1 MNGYLCL
8 MIKVKKP
15 LVIGICGG
23 SGSGKTTLLRR
34 LAEELNAENPAV
46 FSMDNYYHPIER
58 QAVDQNGVINFDL
71 PKDIHTY
78 IHRIGRSGRWGRK
91 GMGINFITQYE
102 GVFYRY
108 CCFFKRYA

>member
-1 MNGYLCL
+1 

-71 PKDIHTY
+71 PILASKTIA
-78 IHRIGRSGRWGRK
+78 
-91 GMGINFITQYE
+91 ITQPSSSDKLPLL
-102 GVFYRY
+102 GT
-108 CCFFKRYA
+108 KTGSPPKTLSPKL